1 MRESMTIIVPDEIE
15 NFKDYHRALDSTC
28 SRHGLAIFEFCHQNN
43 ISFPLFE
50 ELVKE
55 DNYNGYIWSR
65 MMAHSGYVSIQET
78 LTHKVFYLPPQ
89 ITDHQY
95 VWLKRYKSYFKR
107 YREIICF
114 YSYKNGKDGFQEAL
128 YDDTTIL
135 NDDCFTL
142 LYDSIKEKHDR
153 SKCLS
158 KKL

>member
-1 MRESMTIIVPDEIE
+1 MRESMTIIVPDETE
-15 NFKDYHRALDSTC
+15 TFKDYHRALDSTC

-65 MMAHSGYVSIQET
+65 MMAQLGYVSIQET

-95 VWLKRYKSYFKR
+95 VWLKR
-107 YREIICF
+107 
-114 YSYKNGKDGFQEAL
+114 
-128 YDDTTIL
+128 
-135 NDDCFTL
+135 
-142 LYDSIKEKHDR
+142 
-153 SKCLS
+153 
-158 KKL
+158 